1 MANMESTVN
10 TWLEKSKH
18 KIDNHDKFLLACG
31 KAGLFPFDF
40 TTIEQIKTLS
50 IVAKHFL
57 VAY

>member
-1 MANMESTVN
+1 MDSQAN

-18 KIDNHDKFLLACG
+18 QIDNHDKFLLTCG

-40 TTIEQIKTLS
+40 TSVQQMMTLAL
-50 IVAKHFL
+50 VAKNYM